1 MLKAFIQVELQ
12 NIGNIPLLQ
21 TKKKKIHKT
30 RFILYYTE
38 SAEILIG
45 FSPYSDHLNC

>member
-1 MLKAFIQVELQ
+1 MLKYFIQVELQ
-12 NIGNIPLLQ
+12 NTGNIPLPQ

-30 RFILYYTE
+30 CYILYYTE
-38 SAEILIG
+38 SAAIFIG